1 VKFERPSRED
11 LIASLVVFI
20 IAVPLSLGI
29 ALASGATPAAGLIT
43 AVIGGI
49 MAGFLAGAPLGVTGP
64 AAGMTA
70 LVFQLIQNYGI
81 DGLAIITCFAGLMQI
96 GLGLARAGKFFLLIP
111 HAVLEGVL
119 TAIGFIILVGQ
130 LHVLAG
136 APMPKSFFDGIVALP
151 ASLMGFGP
159 VLICGLIAIGI
170 QLFWNAKMKKLK
182 WIPGALPAVVIVTA
196 ISLFW
201 EMPRVEL
208 EALLPLVRSS
218 TDRFFAMGWVAQT
231 LTYLAPA
238 FGVAVVA
245 SAESLLTARAVD
257 TLVEDRPG
265 FRPANLNRELSAQ
278 GAANLFSGALG
289 GLPMTAVMV
298 RSAANVNSGAQTR
311 WSTVLHGVWIA
322 TFVSLLPNV
331 ISKVPLTALA
341 AVLVLTGYKLLNL
354 PRLVH
359 ELRVD
364 RRKGTLWILTSGLV
378 LATDLLTGLV
388 SALALATV
396 MHHREVIGSMKQTRI
411 FKRVAPRFQA
421 GVDKSV

>member
-29 ALASGATPAAGLIT
+29 ALASGASPAAGLIT

-49 MAGFLAGAPLGVTGP
+49 MAGLLAGAPLGVTGP

-70 LVFQLIQNYGI
+70 LVFQLIQGYGLE
-81 DGLAIITCFAGLMQI
+81 GLAVITCFAGLMQI

-136 APMPKSFFDGIVALP
+136 APMPTSFFNGLVGLP
-151 ASLMGFGP
+151 TSLMNFGP
-159 VLICGLIAIGI
+159 VFFCGLLAIGI
-170 QLFWNAKMKKLK
+170 QLFWNTKLKKLH

-196 ISLFW
+196 LSLLW

-208 EALLPLVRSS
+208 EELLPLVRSS
-218 TDRFFAMGWVAQT
+218 TARFFSLDWFAQS

-238 FGVAVVA
+238 IGVAVVA

-278 GAANLFSGALG
+278 GAANLVSGAIG

-311 WSTVLHGVWIA
+311 WSTVLHGAWIA

-359 ELRVD
+359 ELRVE
-364 RRKGTLWILTSGLV
+364 RKKGILWVMTSALV
-378 LATDLLTGLV
+378 LSTDLLTGLV
-388 SALALATV
+388 SALAVASV
-396 MHHREVIGSMKQTRI
+396 MHHREVIGSLKKFRVMKQ
-411 FKRVAPRFQA
+411 A
-421 GVDKSV
+421 S